1 MQERAVKIEAG
12 LKSRE
17 NKDRCNELGLE
28 THEKRRE
35 KQDVALVHKL
45 VVSGQ
50 CGPIFSSAGRNDRP
64 RTRQAG

>member
-1 MQERAVKIEAG
+1 V

-17 NKDRCNELGLE
+17 YKDPCHEIGLE

-45 VVSGQ
+45 VISG
-50 CGPIFSSAGRNDRP
+50 AG
-64 RTRQAG
+64 

>member
-1 MQERAVKIEAG
+1 MVAG

-17 NKDRCNELGLE
+17 YKDCCNELGME

-45 VVSGQ
+45 VISGAGQ
-50 CGPIFSSAGRNDRP
+50 QGKIFGLAGGNDRP
-64 RTRQAG
+64 